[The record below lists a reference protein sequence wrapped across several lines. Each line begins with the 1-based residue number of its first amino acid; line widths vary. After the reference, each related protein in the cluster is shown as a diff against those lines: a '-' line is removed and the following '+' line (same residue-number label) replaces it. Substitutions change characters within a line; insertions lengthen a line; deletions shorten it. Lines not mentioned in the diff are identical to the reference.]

1 MWMRSGKAGFGS
13 FLAVFILAPLIV
25 PAMAHDPAAPKEL
38 IQFVRDAKKAGLK
51 ESQAKWNAMRAGW
64 PDAAV
69 ADAVAYIYG
78 TPKRNV
84 NPHPAATT
92 EPTTEAA
99 TEPTT
104 EPKTELPPAA
114 TGELATST
122 APPATPAPVSN
133 APTAAATGL
142 PKGPDKSAPNTAAS
156 AKRRPAVDRGVP
168 YDYQIGAGD
177 VLQVSVWKE
186 PDASSPN
193 VVVRPDGKI
202 SMPLLKEVQ
211 VVGLTPTEAEALI
224 TQRLDKVI
232 DDPDVTVIVT
242 GINSKKIYAVGA
254 VKKEGP
260 IPYTYRMSVMQAI
273 SEAGG
278 LTDYA
283 KRKKIYVLRNENG
296 KETRLPFDYN
306 AVLKGQHME
315 SNIQLLPSDTLVVP
329 H

>member
-1 MWMRSGKAGFGS
+1 MWMRSRNAGFGS

-78 TPKRNV
+78 APKRDV
-84 NPHPAATT
+84 NPHLAATAEPIT
-92 EPTTEAA
+92 EPPTER
-99 TEPTT
+99 
-104 EPKTELPPAA
+104 KTELPPAA
-114 TGELATST
+114 TAELATST
-122 APPATPAPVSN
+122 APPAMPAP
-133 APTAAATGL
+133 APNVATATATGL
-142 PKGPDKSAPNTAAS
+142 PKGSDKSAPKTAAS
-156 AKRRPAVDRGVP
+156 AKRHPAVDRGVP

-177 VLQVSVWKE
+177 ILQVSVWKE

-211 VVGLTPTEAEALI
+211 VVGLTPIEAEALI

-260 IPYTYRMSVMQAI
+260 IAFTYRMSVMQAI

-315 SNIQLLPSDTLVVP
+315 SNIQLLPNDTLVVP